1 MSIERR
7 LEKLEGKA
15 RPETHCTACD
25 PGPKA
30 ITIAYR
36 ADDPDPRIP
45 PGDLADTI
53 PLKECPECGR
63 RSRVFG

>member
-7 LEKLEGKA
+7 LSKLEGKVSA
-15 RPETHCTACD
+15 EIDCPACDPRPETVT
-25 PGPKA
+25 
-30 ITIAYR
+30 ITYR

-45 PGDLADTI
+45 PSGQETPELQ
-53 PLKECPECGR
+53 ECSECGR